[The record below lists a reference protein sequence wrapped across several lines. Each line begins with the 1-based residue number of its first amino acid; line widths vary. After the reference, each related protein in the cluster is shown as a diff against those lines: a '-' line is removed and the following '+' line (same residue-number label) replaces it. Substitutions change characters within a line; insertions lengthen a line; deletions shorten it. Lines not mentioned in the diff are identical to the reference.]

1 MKHVRLHRMSGS
13 TRAKLDRL
21 TAERHS
27 IHPRSEVERL
37 RLAGVR
43 GIWGKSAKER
53 SIEHRARVYGKG
65 RRGSR

>member
-1 MKHVRLHRMSGS
+1 MKHIRLCNLSGS

-27 IHPRSEVERL
+27 ENPRAEVNRL
-37 RLAGVR
+37 RLSGVR